1 MIEKLHI
8 GFNDIENE
16 KIYKLNLTEKQ
27 KKALGFN
34 TNKNTVWDFLD
45 TYLADKKL
53 KEYLHDEFLNT
64 IHKTLPKEII
74 NSCKYCTGNDKSVLE
89 EDRKCYNYFKEGQMN
104 EFFALYWF
112 INIVENNKHL
122 LTDNKAIK
130 NLSIKFYECF
140 LFKNGR
146 VFFDLRKLTMHTL
159 EQGFL
164 TLSKVFAQNDK
175 INSLEIINQ
184 TIDSLDSQYLS
195 ITMFEKTEP
204 YHIEPQ
210 KIFFKNKRKSI
221 KEQIKIEKLKE
232 KQNPP
237 QQTETNILIKL
248 EKEIETISKQMSIF
262 KSIES
267 KEINVC
273 VISKT
278 EIFDVNLLDNY
289 LLNQTKN
296 QYLDARLTDLKNLC
310 EKVKKSNENKID
322 ASNKETLFKYEF
334 KRTNKKTNDPECY
347 KFSSFNES
355 IFLLNTAELKYKK
368 IDFNEAENHY
378 KNGYFAKSFTKG
390 LLALKCNEILEVLNK
405 YLTQQPKAKEKKIL
419 EQKLNYNSSQ
429 FNKYTFDLF
438 CYILGEYK
446 KEGNIKYINIWYF
459 LKRDIKN
466 KDKILFNFTQKEY
479 KEYVRKY
486 NIEIKKF
493 QKAEFKYEDDEKR
506 ILQNI
511 VDTYT
516 QNLI

>member
-1 MIEKLHI
+1 M
-8 GFNDIENE
+8 
-16 KIYKLNLTEKQ
+16 
-27 KKALGFN
+27 
-34 TNKNTVWDFLD
+34 
-45 TYLADKKL
+45 
-53 KEYLHDEFLNT
+53 
-64 IHKTLPKEII
+64 
-74 NSCKYCTGNDKSVLE
+74 
-89 EDRKCYNYFKEGQMN
+89 
-104 EFFALYWF
+104 
-112 INIVENNKHL
+112 
-122 LTDNKAIK
+122 
-130 NLSIKFYECF
+130 
-140 LFKNGR
+140 
-146 VFFDLRKLTMHTL
+146 
-159 EQGFL
+159 
-164 TLSKVFAQNDK
+164 
-175 INSLEIINQ
+175 INQ
-184 TIDSLDSQYLS
+184 FL
-195 ITMFEKTEP
+195 
-204 YHIEPQ
+204 
-210 KIFFKNKRKSI
+210 
-221 KEQIKIEKLKE
+221 EKLKPDFSNIDEVYNQLLISYNHDNNNTSELVFIDSISFNNLLHTENVPKLSMYLGKKVSKIDWQNIDYLYHYQKTKRFDFQSVIKPFSKNEFKEVKNRLE
-232 KQNPP
+232 KYLLRYQFIFENVEPENKIEFKHDVLDHLKNISDKQHLSKYKTLLNEAIELIDADFEYKSNEP

-289 LLNQTKN
+289 LLNQSKN
-296 QYLDARLTDLKNLC
+296 QYLDARLTDLKNLF
-310 EKVKKSNENKID
+310 EKVKNSNENKID
-322 ASNKETLFKYEF
+322 ASNKETLYKYEF

-479 KEYVRKY
+479 KEYVIKY